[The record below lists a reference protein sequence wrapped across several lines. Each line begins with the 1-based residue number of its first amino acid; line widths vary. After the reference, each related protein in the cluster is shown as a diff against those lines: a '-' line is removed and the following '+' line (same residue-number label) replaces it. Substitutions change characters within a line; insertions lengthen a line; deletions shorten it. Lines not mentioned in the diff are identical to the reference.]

1 VYPNVYPEA
10 HEKLM
15 ARTLTTAAVRNLRP
29 TNRRRIIR
37 DGGATSLYLV
47 IQPSGRKS
55 WMMRFRGPSG
65 KVGKIVLG
73 PVDLSGRR
81 PSGEP
86 PEIGEP
92 LSLVAARQ
100 VAADV
105 HSQRARKR
113 DVVADHKAR
122 KHRQRAGIVDRA
134 ASTFDAVARTFV
146 EEHMRGRV
154 RRWREVA
161 KALGF
166 IYPPDGGE
174 PVLARNGLAARWGD
188 RDVASIDASD
198 LHAVIEETRRNG
210 IPGIP
215 ARAAGPNDSRARVM
229 ARALSSFFSWCVR
242 NRRIEV
248 KPTIHIPAQPRNRE
262 RVLTEAEIKAVWRA
276 VDRVSARYAAV
287 VKLLLLTGCR
297 LREISELKWSE
308 IAADCKTLSIPGAR
322 TKNHRAHLV
331 PLAPSARRIIA
342 AQPRQPGNEFV
353 FTAGNAPI
361 GNYSDWKKKLNAL
374 TPGVASWCV
383 HDLRRTAVT
392 HMVEMGEQPHVVE
405 LCVNHAGGHRRGVAG
420 VYNRAEMMDERRA
433 ALVRWAVHV
442 RAIVSGRRRS

>member
-248 KPTIHIPAQPRNRE
+248 KPTIHIPAQPRSRE

-287 VKLLLLTGCR
+287 VKLLLLTG
-297 LREISELKWSE
+297 
-308 IAADCKTLSIPGAR
+308 
-322 TKNHRAHLV
+322 
-331 PLAPSARRIIA
+331 
-342 AQPRQPGNEFV
+342 PRQPGNEFV